1 MPGNSYLSFVANYS
15 YNFANLFQQL
25 QFSLCVELGVQL
37 FVSQV
42 GSLFNNLLHSF
53 CLFLAF
59 HINRII
65 QYVLLCLLFSQ
76 NEILKFI
83 CIADVSIV
91 CYFLKLQN
99 SVPLY

>member
-15 YNFANLFQQL
+15 CNFANLFQQL